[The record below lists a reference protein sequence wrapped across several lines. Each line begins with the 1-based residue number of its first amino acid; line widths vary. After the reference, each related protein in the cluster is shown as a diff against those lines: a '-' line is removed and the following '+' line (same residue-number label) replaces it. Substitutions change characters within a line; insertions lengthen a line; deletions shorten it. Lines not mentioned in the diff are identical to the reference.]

1 MSLTKIQQRDTY
13 NDIFLDLS
21 SIVSVIRIDD
31 VSVNVGLSNG
41 EIIKV
46 SNQTSPAE
54 FIENYSLLTIPLPTS
69 PEPGTPT

>member
-21 SIVSVIRIDD
+21 SIVSVVRIDD
-31 VSVNVGLSNG
+31 VSVRVGLANG

-46 SNQTSPAE
+46 SNQKSPAE
-54 FIENYSLLTIPLPTS
+54 FIENYSLLKVPPVANV
-69 PEPGTPT
+69 E

>member
-21 SIVSVIRIDD
+21 SIVSVVRIDD
-31 VSVNVGLSNG
+31 VSVRVGLANG

-54 FIENYSLLTIPLPTS
+54 FIENYSLLKVPPVANV
-69 PEPGTPT
+69 G